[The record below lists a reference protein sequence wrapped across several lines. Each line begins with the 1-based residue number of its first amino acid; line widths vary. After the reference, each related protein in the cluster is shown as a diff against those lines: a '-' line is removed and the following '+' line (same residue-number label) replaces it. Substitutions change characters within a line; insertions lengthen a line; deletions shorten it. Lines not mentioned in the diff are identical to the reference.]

1 VSNIKIIFLFIIG
14 FTNSSNPT
22 GLLLLCDVALGN
34 MYEKTGIYSKRCNLN
49 YIIKYKFIKNKGAE
63 YVEKLPSGKHSTK
76 GVGRTHPDPSQ
87 TIKLDDGV
95 TLPIGKGVDSG
106 ISNSSLLYNEYVYI
120 F

>member
-1 VSNIKIIFLFIIG
+1 MSNIKIIFLFIIG

-49 YIIKYKFIKNKGAE
+49 YIIKYKLIKNKGAE